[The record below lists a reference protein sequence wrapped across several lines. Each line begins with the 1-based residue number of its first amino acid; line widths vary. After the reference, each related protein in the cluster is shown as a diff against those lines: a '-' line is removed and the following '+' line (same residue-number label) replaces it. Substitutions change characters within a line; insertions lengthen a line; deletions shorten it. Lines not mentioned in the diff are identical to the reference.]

1 MADNITYADKE
12 QGVVSAFPTNQK
24 FRYQDA
30 NELKDVI
37 NNHATEIDQNTSDIA
52 IISGSVLPDIV
63 LPITADIVLP
73 DALGFGTRT
82 YRVVNRSGS
91 DWMISAIGIDTIE
104 GSTSVIIKNEETFD
118 LKSSSTTW
126 RI

>member
-52 IISGSVLPDIV
+52 TISGSVLPDIV

-73 DALGFGTRT
+73 DAMGFGTRT

-118 LKSSSTTW
+118 LKRASTTW